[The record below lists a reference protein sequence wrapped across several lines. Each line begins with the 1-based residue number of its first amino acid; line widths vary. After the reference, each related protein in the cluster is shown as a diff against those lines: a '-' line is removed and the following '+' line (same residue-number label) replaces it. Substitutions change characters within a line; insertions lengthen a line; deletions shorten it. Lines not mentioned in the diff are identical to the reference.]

1 MIGGVQLLAVV
12 NLVLLFCKPGIA
24 STFRCSDRTP
34 EGRFTPKSPSTNK
47 FQIKISGNPSSY
59 EPGEKYTVSLQG
71 VKQYQALNKFTAF
84 FLTVESSEYAF
95 GNDRE
100 IRHYDV
106 GTFHPMLGDALTQIS
121 ESCPNAVTQT
131 SSIFKSEIQVYWKAP
146 PSGNGCVVFR
156 ATVVEDRYI
165 WYMDD
170 DALSVSLCEDMQ
182 ENINEQPEV
191 LEKCCA
197 CDEAKYE
204 VTFEGLWSRHT
215 HPKDFPSNGW
225 LTRFSD
231 IIGASHSSE
240 YRFWQYGE
248 IASEGLRQV
257 AETGSTRMLE
267 SELKSESE
275 HIRTIIKAR
284 GISYPNVTGKTF
296 AVFRVDRKHHLMS
309 LVSMID
315 PSPDWIV
322 GVSGLELCLRNCSW
336 TEYKVLNLFPWDAG
350 TDSGTTYVSPDFPTH
365 PREPIRQITTRHPKD
380 ESNPFY
386 DPTGAEMKPFARLY
400 LSRQRLYEKS
410 CSDDVITSDEEDVNQ
425 ECAVGEWSEWE
436 PCSVTCGRGIRYR
449 QRSYIDPMQAEAKSC
464 RVKLTSKM
472 SCYGKRKI
480 CRNSEAS
487 DIWKNDPFCQVTE
500 WSDWSPCSTTCGSG
514 VRTRSRKYKIRNAK
528 KKCSLLPGSQPLE
541 QTDECFFQDDCYGDE
556 DNDDEMENDDCP
568 VSPWS
573 EWSPCSATC
582 GSGTKIR
589 SRQKLNQYNP
599 YLQDGQDYDN
609 SDCADVQTTQEVKC
623 EGDYSNCAALM
634 EEANKICRLP
644 QDPGP
649 CRGHIERWYFDINSE
664 SCKTFVYRGCKGN
677 MNSFFTQEDCEQ
689 TCSLLKEYGVQ
700 LSGVLSYHLPMLD
713 EPQLTTQKVDSSS
726 SGDQFNGLKAGN
738 QIINMNS
745 SYYGLPQ
752 SFSTPM
758 TIEGIYGEAIDC
770 KASPWT
776 PWSECSKT
784 CGRGTKEKMRHILV
798 HPQNGGKPCPQKLLK
813 RRKCKIQN
821 CEETKKHIKETI
833 LPNWEGNTDNFD
845 NNNNYYNVDD
855 RKKRDCIL
863 SEWSPWSPCSAT
875 CGINAVR
882 QRTKD
887 VIQVPGFLG
896 TPCPPRIE
904 TLSCNFLPC
913 KH

>member
-1 MIGGVQLLAVV
+1 MLFTGQDMRGGVLLTISAS
-12 NLVLLFCKPGIA
+12 LFLLLIEPGKS

-34 EGRFTPKSPSTNK
+34 EGRFTPRATSENK
-47 FQIKISGNPSSY
+47 FQIKISGSPSSY
-59 EPGEKYTVSLQG
+59 EPGEKYTVSLLG
-71 VKQYQALNKFTAF
+71 TKQYQVSNKFTGF
-84 FLTVESSEYAF
+84 FLTVQSADALY

-100 IRHYDV
+100 GRHTNV

-121 ESCPNAVTQT
+121 ETCPNAVTQT
-131 SSIFKSEIQVYWKAP
+131 SSIYKSEIQVYWKAP
-146 PSGNGCVVFR
+146 PSGSGCVVFR

-165 WYMDD
+165 WYIDD
-170 DALSVSLCEDMQ
+170 GELSLTLCEDMQ

-296 AVFRVDRKHHLMS
+296 AVFRVDRKHHLIS
-309 LVSMID
+309 IVSMID

-322 GVSGLELCLRNCSW
+322 GVSGLELCLKNCSW
-336 TEYKVLNLFPWDAG
+336 IEFKVLNLYPWDAG
-350 TDSGTTYVSPDFPTH
+350 TDSGTSYISPDSPTN
-365 PREPIRQITTRHPKD
+365 PRDPIRQITTRHPKD
-380 ESNPFY
+380 ESSPFY
-386 DPTGAEMKPFARLY
+386 DPTGAEMKPFAKLY
-400 LSRQRLYEKS
+400 LTRQRLYEKS
-410 CSDDVITSDEEDVNQ
+410 CTDDSITQDEEDINH

-436 PCSVTCGRGIRYR
+436 PCSVTCGRGLRYR
-449 QRSYIDPMQAEAKSC
+449 QRSYVDQILAESKSC

-472 SCYGKRKI
+472 SCYGKRRI
-480 CRNSEAS
+480 CRDSMDRMNK
-487 DIWKNDPFCQVTE
+487 DPDVWKNDPSCQVTE
-500 WSDWSPCSTTCGSG
+500 WTNWSPCSTTCGAG
-514 VRTRSRKYKIRNAK
+514 VRTRSRKYKIRGAK
-528 KKCSLLPGSQPLE
+528 KKCSLLPGAQQLE
-541 QTDECFFQDDCYGDE
+541 QTDECFFQDDCYGDD
-556 DNDDEMENDDCP
+556 DNDDGEANENCP
-568 VSPWS
+568 VTMWS

-582 GSGTKIR
+582 GPGTKIR
-589 SRQKLNQYNP
+589 SRQKLKHYNP
-599 YLQDGQDYDN
+599 FKQDSQDYYGSNEGDPCSN
-609 SDCADVQTTQEVKC
+609 VATTQEVKC
-623 EGDYSNCAALM
+623 EGDISNCGHLV
-634 EEANKICRLP
+634 EEANRICRLP

-649 CRGHIERWYFDINSE
+649 CRGQIERWYFDINSE
-664 SCKTFVYRGCKGN
+664 TCKTFVYRGCKGN
-677 MNSFFTQEDCEQ
+677 MNSFFTKEECEQ
-689 TCSLLKEYGVQ
+689 TCFLLKEA
-700 LSGVLSYHLPMLD
+700 SGSAN
-713 EPQLTTQKVDSSS
+713 
-726 SGDQFNGLKAGN
+726 DQFNGLKAGN

-745 SYYGLPQ
+745 TFGLPYT
-752 SFSTPM
+752 FSTPM
-758 TIEGIYGEAIDC
+758 TIEGIYGEVIDC
-770 KASPWT
+770 KTTPWT

-784 CGRGTKEKMRHILV
+784 CGRGIKERMRHILV

-813 RRKCKIQN
+813 KRKCKIQS
-821 CEETKKHIKETI
+821 CEENRKYSKELKET
-833 LPNWEGNTDNFD
+833 PPTWGTTDLVHFQRLDERN
-845 NNNNYYNVDD
+845 
-855 RKKRDCIL
+855 KRDCIL

-887 VIQVPGFLG
+887 IIQAPNLNGNPCQSRIEI
-896 TPCPPRIE
+896 TPCN
-904 TLSCNFLPC
+904 LLPC
-913 KH
+913 QF